1 MTGKLRRKKKLE
13 LFYNELEIYYVH
25 QIPFSIE
32 WFHIIALTFIIS
44 ANIFGLVDCVS
55 KNLPIEAMI
64 DQASR
69 FPHPGS
75 FQNVSNDFVRE
86 GETKMI
92 LVKELNS

>member
-13 LFYNELEIYYVH
+13 LFYNELEIHYVH

-32 WFHIIALTFIIS
+32 WFHILALNFIIS
-44 ANIFGLVDCVS
+44 ANMFRFADCVS
-55 KNLPIEAMI
+55 KNIPIEAMI

-75 FQNVSNDFVRE
+75 FQNVSYDFFRE
-86 GETKMI
+86 GETKDDI
-92 LVKELNS
+92 G